1 MKETHITIINKK
13 TTLGE
18 SDAENCAE
26 HTALLVKIMH
36 ENNTANYGE
45 QSLKTTQIQYEFW
58 PNYAPF
64 SFNSPQLI
72 RFFNILF
79 FSMLGSF
86 SYFGMKV
93 HKDEKNST

>member
-18 SDAENCAE
+18 SDTENCNE
-26 HTALLVKIMH
+26 HAALLVKIMH
-36 ENNTANYGE
+36 ENNTANYGQ

-72 RFFNILF
+72 RFFNILSSLCLVPF
-79 FSMLGSF
+79 HISG
-86 SYFGMKV
+86 
-93 HKDEKNST
+93 